1 MYSAHT
7 TKQIQNTTMSNQPA
21 TTQSAIM
28 NEIVAAQIND
38 ATIPSS
44 ATKNLGTSN
53 GPPTNTSGSS
63 SNPNDVH
70 NVALAVP
77 TAPNAMKAYL
87 GDCTRQVIARYAVQL
102 KKDGRKPKPL
112 NDEQKTKLTLVLR
125 ALSNIQGLTPALETS
140 IGLKTALELVMDL
153 PDNALSAKYQF
164 PPPFPD
170 MAEAAYEKFEAE
182 NWGNNDEVRD
192 DDDDDDNEPNDTDD
206 HAATPTPSSSTTGP
220 RRQRPSSSQP
230 ATAVIRRPPPAHPIY
245 GAQGIMHDILVDRG
259 GKMITYKID
268 DRHQHISAKVFGHNG
283 ITVGQWWPLQM
294 CALRDGAHG
303 MRMGGIAGSPTYGA
317 YSIIVSGLYT
327 DLDADFGDRLFYSG
341 SRSHDNTDPAV
352 PVLSDATK
360 ALQRSRENGK
370 VVRVLRASAGNSH
383 LSPSV
388 GLRYDGLYR
397 VEREEIML
405 NKKGGAYLRFRL
417 RRVGGQPPIDR
428 SRPTV
433 AEKRDYDCV
442 RSYY

>member
-1 MYSAHT
+1 MYRLRNSAHII
-7 TKQIQNTTMSNQPA
+7 KHSQNTMSNQPA
-21 TTQSAIM
+21 TTQSTTM
-28 NEIVAAQIND
+28 NELVAAQIND
-38 ATIPSS
+38 VTVPSS
-44 ATKNLGTSN
+44 ATQNLTTSTGSSASTSN
-53 GPPTNTSGSS
+53 ST
-63 SNPNDVH
+63 SNPDDVE

-77 TAPNAMKAYL
+77 TEPNAMKAYL
-87 GDCTRQVIARYAVQL
+87 GNCTRQVIARYAVQL
-102 KKDGRKPKPL
+102 KQDGRKPKPL
-112 NDEQKTKLTLVLR
+112 SDEQKTKLTLVLR
-125 ALSNIQGLTPALETS
+125 ALSNIQALTPALEKS
-140 IGLKTALELVMDL
+140 IGLKRALELVMDL

-164 PPPFPD
+164 PTPFPE
-170 MAEAAYEKFEAE
+170 MAKAAYEKFEAE
-182 NWGNNDEVRD
+182 NWGNNDEVRED
-192 DDDDDDNEPNDTDD
+192 DEEPEDDDDNDTI
-206 HAATPTPSSSTTGP
+206 PGPSSSTTTPGP
-220 RRQRPSSSQP
+220 RRPSSSQNI
-230 ATAVIRRPPPAHPIY
+230 TAVIRRPPPTHPIY
-245 GAQGIMHDILVDRG
+245 GTHGIMHHILVDRS

-327 DLDADFGDRLFYSG
+327 GMDADYGDRLYYSG

-352 PVLSDATK
+352 PVLSAATK

-370 VVRVLRASAGNSH
+370 VVRVLRASAGEST

-397 VEREEIML
+397 VELEETML
-405 NKKGGAYLRFRL
+405 NKNGGAYLRFRL

>member
-1 MYSAHT
+1 MYRLLNSAHT
-7 TKQIQNTTMSNQPA
+7 TKYSQNTMSNQPA
-21 TTQSAIM
+21 TTM
-28 NEIVAAQIND
+28 NELVAAQIND
-38 ATIPSS
+38 VTVPSS
-44 ATKNLGTSN
+44 APQNLTRPTGSSASTSN
-53 GPPTNTSGSS
+53 ST
-63 SNPNDVH
+63 SNPDDVE

-77 TAPNAMKAYL
+77 TEPNAMKAYL

-102 KKDGRKPKPL
+102 KQDGRKPKPL
-112 NDEQKTKLTLVLR
+112 SDEQKTKLTLVLR
-125 ALSNIQGLTPALETS
+125 ALSNIQALTPALEKS
-140 IGLKTALELVMDL
+140 IGLKRALELVMDL

-164 PPPFPD
+164 SPPFPE
-170 MAEAAYEKFEAE
+170 MAKAAYEKFEAE
-182 NWGNNDEVRD
+182 NWGNNDEVRED
-192 DDDDDDNEPNDTDD
+192 DEEPENDDDNDT
-206 HAATPTPSSSTTGP
+206 TPGPISSTTTPGP
-220 RRQRPSSSQP
+220 RRPSSSP
-230 ATAVIRRPPPAHPIY
+230 NITAVIRRPPPTHPIY
-245 GAQGIMHDILVDRG
+245 GSHGIMHHILVDRG

-327 DLDADFGDRLFYSG
+327 GMDADYGDRLYYSG

-370 VVRVLRASAGNSH
+370 VVRVLRASAGDSN
-383 LSPSV
+383 LAPSV

-397 VEREEIML
+397 VELEETML
-405 NKKGGAYLRFRL
+405 NKNGGAYLRFRL

>member
-1 MYSAHT
+1 MM
-7 TKQIQNTTMSNQPA
+7 KDL
-21 TTQSAIM
+21 
-28 NEIVAAQIND
+28 VAAQVND
-38 ATIPSS
+38 AAITATASASEDSGPS
-44 ATKNLGTSN
+44 NVN
-53 GPPTNTSGSS
+53 
-63 SNPNDVH
+63 NPE

-77 TAPNAMKAYL
+77 TEPNAMKAYL

-102 KKDGRKPKPL
+102 KQDGRKPKPL
-112 NDEQKTKLTLVLR
+112 NDEQTTKLTLVLR
-125 ALSNIQGLTPALETS
+125 ALSNIQGLTPALEKS

-153 PDNALSAKYQF
+153 PNNATSAKYQF
-164 PPPFPD
+164 PSPFPE
-170 MAEAAYEKFEAE
+170 MAKAAYRKFDAE

-192 DDDDDDNEPNDTDD
+192 EDEEESNDNGDND
-206 HAATPTPSSSTTGP
+206 ATPTLSSSTATPRP
-220 RRQRPSSSQP
+220 RRPSASQT
-230 ATAVIRRPPPAHPIY
+230 ATTVIRRPPPTHPIY
-245 GAQGIMHDILVDRG
+245 GSNGIMHHILVDRG

-283 ITVGQWWPLQM
+283 LAMGQWWPLQM

-317 YSIIVSGLYT
+317 YSIIVSGQYA
-327 DLDADFGDRLFYSG
+327 DLDADHGDRLYYSG
-341 SRSHDNTDPAV
+341 SRSHDNTDPDV

-370 VVRVLRASAGNSH
+370 VVRVLRAAAGDSR

-397 VEREEIML
+397 VEREETKL

-417 RRVGGQPPIDR
+417 ERVAGQPSIDR

-433 AEKRDYDCV
+433 AERRDYDCV